1 MLFSINI
8 ILLFILILTYS
19 IINSNE
25 IAGYSTFNKDISTKK
40 CFKYKSIRLENKRS
54 AIIFNKSI
62 KAADIYNEFKKHYSF
77 SAACGEKKSGE
88 YLKKINIIKQ
98 VESINFL
105 FKINANAVVE
115 YETDILNETGKSNYQ
130 YGTNP
135 LFPLICGDELVREGT
150 VEFMLS
156 FQISFPSELV
166 SYSTSTSGEIDNGDV
181 QRLEGMIVEELRR
194 NPEGGMTIIAHQVG
208 GDPKELERIL
218 SKEDGNSI
226 YNSDCKRI
234 GSEKCRL
241 ALRRLFEYA
250 RTDFPNQLQ
259 TSANKILLSD
269 FKDMKNRQSVK
280 NFNVFYRKTD
290 LTNKDR
296 KALELK
302 YETLSNNYN
311 LIQNQIEKLMKLK
324 SKEVNSMLEAIEKL
338 IVRMKKNFD
347 LFTNNKE
354 TYPLIFSCFENPN
367 TCGIARK
374 AIESL
379 FDNINEEEFLEV
391 GIYTMNNEDD
401 ELLVSDDDF

>member
-54 AIIFNKSI
+54 SIIFNKSI

-77 SAACGEKKSGE
+77 SAVCGLIKKSGD
-88 YLKKINIIKQ
+88 YLKKINVIKQ

-105 FKINANAVVE
+105 FKINSNAVIE
-115 YETDILNETGKSNYQ
+115 YETEVLNETGKQIYLSSK
-130 YGTNP
+130 NP
-135 LFPLICGDELVREGT
+135 LFPLICGDEIVREGT
-150 VEFMLS
+150 VEYMLS

-166 SYSTSTSGEIDNGDV
+166 SSFSSKSGEVNDGDI
-181 QRLEGMIVEELRR
+181 QKLEGMIEEELRK
-194 NPEGGMTIIAHQVG
+194 NPEGGMNIIAHQVG
-208 GDPKELERIL
+208 GNPKELERIL

-226 YNSDCKRI
+226 YNSDCNKI
-234 GSEKCRL
+234 GSEKCL
-241 ALRRLFEYA
+241 SALRRLFEYA

-259 TSANKILLSD
+259 TSANNILLTD

-290 LTNKDR
+290 FNSKDR

-311 LIQNQIEKLMKLK
+311 LIQYQIEKLIKLK
-324 SKEVNSMLEAIEKL
+324 SKDVDAMLEAIEKL
-338 IVRMKKNFD
+338 IVRIKKNFD
-347 LFTNNKE
+347 LFINNEE
-354 TYPLIFSCFENPN
+354 TYPLVYSCFENPN

-379 FDNINEEEFLEV
+379 FDYIDEDDYLRVGVFNMQVEEELEV
-391 GIYTMNNEDD
+391 K
-401 ELLVSDDDF
+401 DDDF